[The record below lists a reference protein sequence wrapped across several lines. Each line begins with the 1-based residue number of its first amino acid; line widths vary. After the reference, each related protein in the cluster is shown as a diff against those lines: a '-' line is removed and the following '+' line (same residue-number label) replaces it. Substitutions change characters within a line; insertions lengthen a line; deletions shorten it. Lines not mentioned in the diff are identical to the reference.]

1 MVPEV
6 RRYFKE
12 VRFRQLRAL
21 MEVAETGSFTD
32 AAERLGLSI
41 PSVWQ
46 QIRALEDEF
55 ELELVVQSGKGVRLT
70 AEAEEMV
77 RMVAPLVEGFDQIRE
92 RFGNRSGQREK
103 RVVVATTPSLLSN
116 ELRMVVARYR
126 RDFPEVRLS
135 FLERP
140 SREVFP
146 LLLEGEADVAI
157 LGLADEV
164 PRLPNCEYHHWLDY
178 PFVVMYPDGHAFG
191 RRKTLD
197 FRALSEQPLLLPNP
211 STNSRLRVDHCFAAA
226 GVGEVKAVIESANA
240 LVLAGYVR
248 MGLGVAL
255 TSISPLLL
263 RDLERG
269 EGERV
274 AWRDVSPLVGSD
286 SVYVVRRMGRFLP
299 QHVADFRDRVL
310 EARPWEEAG

>member
-1 MVPEV
+1 MSEV

-103 RVVVATTPSLLSN
+103 RVVIATTPSLLSN
-116 ELRMVVARYR
+116 ELDGGCSVSAGFSGGSVEFFGASVAGGVSVVI
-126 RDFPEVRLS
+126 
-135 FLERP
+135 
-140 SREVFP
+140 
-146 LLLEGEADVAI
+146 G
-157 LGLADEV
+157 G
-164 PRLPNCEYHHWLDY
+164 
-178 PFVVMYPDGHAFG
+178 
-191 RRKTLD
+191 
-197 FRALSEQPLLLPNP
+197 
-211 STNSRLRVDHCFAAA
+211 
-226 GVGEVKAVIESANA
+226 
-240 LVLAGYVR
+240 
-248 MGLGVAL
+248 
-255 TSISPLLL
+255 
-263 RDLERG
+263 
-269 EGERV
+269 
-274 AWRDVSPLVGSD
+274 
-286 SVYVVRRMGRFLP
+286 
-299 QHVADFRDRVL
+299 
-310 EARPWEEAG
+310 

>member
-1 MVPEV
+1 
-6 RRYFKE
+6 
-12 VRFRQLRAL
+12 
-21 MEVAETGSFTD
+21 
-32 AAERLGLSI
+32 
-41 PSVWQ
+41 
-46 QIRALEDEF
+46 
-55 ELELVVQSGKGVRLT
+55 
-70 AEAEEMV
+70 
-77 RMVAPLVEGFDQIRE
+77 
-92 RFGNRSGQREK
+92 
-103 RVVVATTPSLLSN
+103 VVATTPSLLSN